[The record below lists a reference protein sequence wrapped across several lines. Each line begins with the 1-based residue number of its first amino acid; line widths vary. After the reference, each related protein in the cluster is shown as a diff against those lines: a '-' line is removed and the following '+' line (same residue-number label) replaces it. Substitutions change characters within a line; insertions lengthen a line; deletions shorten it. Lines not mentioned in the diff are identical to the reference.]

1 MSTRA
6 GCDVGSGSALPMKA
20 ERNDPCPCG
29 SGRKYKKCC
38 GPQQEAAR
46 TQGQAVERLF
56 LEALGEY
63 QAGRLAQSER
73 LCEQVLAADPNHAEA
88 LHLVGLAAFLAG
100 RHQRAVEL
108 IRNAIAIN
116 PVAATYY
123 NSLGASLHGMDQWAE
138 AAAEYRTAIR
148 LKPGYVDA
156 LSNLGGVLYDLGRL
170 EEALPY
176 SEKAVALNGSDA
188 KAHRN
193 LGLTLHALGRGE
205 AAERHLRRAVDLA
218 PDNVDIVQ
226 RYAYLLVELNRSKEA
241 VPHLSRITQLQPGCA
256 GAWQLLGQCY
266 QGLGQSSEAASC
278 YQKALELQPDSM
290 EATNNLGNCLAAA
303 GERREALALFRKAID
318 LKPDSPIAWC
328 NAGQMMK
335 DLGLAETALRCF
347 QMALR
352 LDPNYPAALW
362 NRSLCLL
369 ALGRLAEGW
378 ADYDWRWEIGPQIK
392 PRPFSQARW
401 AGEDLAGKTILVW
414 MEQGLGDHILLS
426 SMIPDLVHAGAHC
439 VVECDERLVT
449 LFARSFPAAEVIAC
463 ADPPNQ
469 RTAGPGIDFQ
479 IPAGSLPRRLRPDL
493 ASFPQHRGFLVPD
506 PRSAAHWRKRVEELG
521 EGLKVGICWRSMMH
535 AGKRAMYYSG
545 LHQWGGILTAPGILF
560 VNLQYDDSGPELDE
574 AERLFGTRIH
584 RWDDVDLKTDQEG
597 VAALI
602 STLGLVISA
611 GTAVDQMAGALGVST
626 WVLTREATGVWGL
639 GTDHCPWYPSVRAFL
654 CGAKDPWE
662 KVLDKLASE
671 LRQLDVAQIA

>member
-1 MSTRA
+1 
-6 GCDVGSGSALPMKA
+6 
-20 ERNDPCPCG
+20 
-29 SGRKYKKCC
+29 
-38 GPQQEAAR
+38 
-46 TQGQAVERLF
+46 LF
-56 LEALGEY
+56 LEALAEY
-63 QAGRLAQSER
+63 QAGRLPQSER

-88 LHLVGLAAFLAG
+88 LHLAGIAAFLSG

-108 IRNAIAIN
+108 IRNAIAVN
-116 PVAATYY
+116 PAPAAYY
-123 NSLGASLHGMDQWAE
+123 NSLGASLHGMNQWEE

-148 LKPGYVDA
+148 LKPDYVDA

-176 SEKAVALNGSDA
+176 SQRAIALNGSDA

-218 PDNVDIVQ
+218 PDNVEMVQ
-226 RYAYLLVELNRSKEA
+226 RYAYLLVELNRTQEA
-241 VPHLSRITQLQPGCA
+241 VPHLARITKQKPDCA
-256 GAWQLLGQCY
+256 RAWQLLGQCY
-266 QGLGQSSEAASC
+266 QGLDQSFEAASC
-278 YQKALELQPDSM
+278 YQKALDLHPDSM

-352 LDPNYPAALW
+352 LDPNYPPALW

-378 ADYDWRWEIGPQIK
+378 ADYDWRWEMGPHIK
-392 PRPFSQARW
+392 PRPFSQPRW
-401 AGEDLAGKTILVW
+401 AGEDLAGKAILVW

-426 SMIPDLVHAGAHC
+426 SMIPDLVRVGAHC
-439 VVECDERLVT
+439 VVECDERLLT
-449 LFARSFPAAEVIAC
+449 LFARSFPTVEVIAS
-463 ADPPNQ
+463 ADSPHP
-469 RTAGPGIDFQ
+469 RTVEPGIDCQ
-479 IPAGSLPRRLRPDL
+479 IAAGSLARWLRADL

-506 PRSAAHWRKRVEELG
+506 PRRAAHWRKRVEELG

-535 AGKRAMYYSG
+535 GGKRAMYYSR
-545 LHQWGGILTAPGILF
+545 LHQWGGILTAPGVQF
-560 VNLQYDDSGPELDE
+560 VNLQYDESGPELDE

-584 RWDDVDLKTDQEG
+584 RWDDLDLKQDQEG

-602 STLGLVISA
+602 STLDLVISA

-626 WVLTREATGVWGL
+626 WVLTREATGVWSL

-662 KVLDKLASE
+662 TVLEQMAKE
-671 LRQLDVAQIA
+671 LHQLDVARIA